1 MQGGWRTV
9 PNSSS
14 LPPPSAAHSSAVR
27 MSRFCGRTS
36 QLMAKL
42 HTPQSLS
49 PVRGSR
55 QTDAILA
62 GCAQCGNPGPAAA
75 GGRAAPSSRVRLL
88 CAHLETRRGDAV
100 RVVSWCVLYDSEPP
114 WFPAGFVFPFPLS
127 FFSCLLLLW
136 WGHWHGAMVPWCCS
150 PRCVR
155 VVAPLW
161 SPSSGAA
168 PTHSECTGGEVG
180 SSIKNKN
187 KSITMMAP
195 STFFPF
201 FFFLNSSYF
210 IALPVKQTRS
220 YIISQAKENLPETVL
235 SFGKKTYKT
244 FILQPPLNN
253 ICPVL

>member
-1 MQGGWRTV
+1 MFFFFLRKKKKSTSTGIRRCLMLCLCEGTLTLSHHTDQRGCKGGWRTV

-114 WFPAGFVFPFPLS
+114 
-127 FFSCLLLLW
+127 
-136 WGHWHGAMVPWCCS
+136 
-150 PRCVR
+150 
-155 VVAPLW
+155 
-161 SPSSGAA
+161 
-168 PTHSECTGGEVG
+168 
-180 SSIKNKN
+180 
-187 KSITMMAP
+187 
-195 STFFPF
+195 
-201 FFFLNSSYF
+201 
-210 IALPVKQTRS
+210 
-220 YIISQAKENLPETVL
+220 
-235 SFGKKTYKT
+235 
-244 FILQPPLNN
+244 
-253 ICPVL
+253 

>member
-14 LPPPSAAHSSAVR
+14 LPPALSSAVR
-27 MSRFCGRTS
+27 RSRFCGRTS

-55 QTDAILA
+55 QTDAVLA

-114 WFPAGFVFPFPLS
+114 WFPARFVFPFPLS
-127 FFSCLLLLW
+127 FFFLSFAPVMGTLAWSCGALVLLAAVCSCR
-136 WGHWHGAMVPWCCS
+136 GATLESV
-150 PRCVR
+150 
-155 VVAPLW
+155 LW
-161 SPSSGAA
+161 SSTNPQWVHGR
-168 PTHSECTGGEVG
+168 GGW
-180 SSIKNKN
+180 K
-187 KSITMMAP
+187 
-195 STFFPF
+195 FH
-201 FFFLNSSYF
+201 
-210 IALPVKQTRS
+210 
-220 YIISQAKENLPETVL
+220 
-235 SFGKKTYKT
+235 
-244 FILQPPLNN
+244 
-253 ICPVL
+253 